1 MEDKVEYLKRKF
13 IDKNIKEVNRRKFG
27 IIKHDCTIQ
36 LTAIL
41 IDCIDVVNYLDR
53 VKLEKLYNTI
63 DKVKK
68 KKKI

>member
-41 IDCIDVVNYLDR
+41 IDCIDVVDYLDR

-63 DKVKK
+63 DKVN
-68 KKKI
+68 

>member
-13 IDKNIKEVNRRKFG
+13 IDKNIKEINRRKFG

-53 VKLEKLYNTI
+53 VKLEKLYDTI
-63 DKVKK
+63 N
-68 KKKI
+68 KIN

>member
-53 VKLEKLYNTI
+53 VKLEKLYNVI
-63 DKVKK
+63 DRVN
-68 KKKI
+68 

>member
-41 IDCIDVVNYLDR
+41 IDCIDVINYLDR

-63 DKVKK
+63 N
-68 KKKI
+68 KIN

>member
-1 MEDKVEYLKRKF
+1 MEDKIEYLKRKF

-53 VKLEKLYNTI
+53 VKLEKLYDTI
-63 DKVKK
+63 N
-68 KKKI
+68 KIN

>member
-1 MEDKVEYLKRKF
+1 MEDKVEHLKRKF

-63 DKVKK
+63 DKVN
-68 KKKI
+68 

>member
-53 VKLEKLYNTI
+53 VKLEKLYNAI
-63 DKVKK
+63 DKVN
-68 KKKI
+68 

>member
-41 IDCIDVVNYLDR
+41 IDCIDVVDYLDR
-53 VKLEKLYNTI
+53 VKLEKLYDTI
-63 DKVKK
+63 N
-68 KKKI
+68 KIN

>member
-13 IDKNIKEVNRRKFG
+13 IDKNIKEINRRKFG

-53 VKLEKLYNTI
+53 VKLEKLYNAI
-63 DKVKK
+63 DKVN
-68 KKKI
+68 

>member
-13 IDKNIKEVNRRKFG
+13 IDKNIKEVNRRKLG

-63 DKVKK
+63 DKVN
-68 KKKI
+68 

>member
-53 VKLEKLYNTI
+53 VKLEKLYDTI
-63 DKVKK
+63 N
-68 KKKI
+68 KIN

>member
-1 MEDKVEYLKRKF
+1 MEDKVKYLKRKF

-41 IDCIDVVNYLDR
+41 INCIDVVDYLDR
-53 VKLEKLYNTI
+53 VKLEKLYNVI
-63 DKVKK
+63 DR
-68 KKKI
+68 IN

>member
-63 DKVKK
+63 DRVN
-68 KKKI
+68 

>member
-53 VKLEKLYNTI
+53 VKLEKLYDTI
-63 DKVKK
+63 NR
-68 KKKI
+68 IN

>member
-41 IDCIDVVNYLDR
+41 INCIDVVDYLDR
-53 VKLEKLYNTI
+53 VKLEKLYNAI
-63 DKVKK
+63 DR
-68 KKKI
+68 IN

>member
-41 IDCIDVVNYLDR
+41 IDCIDVINYLDR

-63 DKVKK
+63 DKVN
-68 KKKI
+68 

>member
-1 MEDKVEYLKRKF
+1 MEDKVEYLKHKF

-41 IDCIDVVNYLDR
+41 IDCIDVVDYLDR
-53 VKLEKLYNTI
+53 VRLEKLYNTI
-63 DKVKK
+63 DR
-68 KKKI
+68 IN

>member
-1 MEDKVEYLKRKF
+1 MEDKVECLKRKF

-63 DKVKK
+63 DKVN
-68 KKKI
+68 

>member
-13 IDKNIKEVNRRKFG
+13 IDKNMKEVNRRKFG

-41 IDCIDVVNYLDR
+41 IDCIDVVDYLDR
-53 VKLEKLYNTI
+53 VKLEKLYDTI
-63 DKVKK
+63 NR
-68 KKKI
+68 IN

>member
-41 IDCIDVVNYLDR
+41 INCIDVVDYLDR
-53 VKLEKLYNTI
+53 VKLEKLYNAI
-63 DKVKK
+63 DKVN
-68 KKKI
+68 

>member
-36 LTAIL
+36 LIEIL
-41 IDCIDVVNYLDR
+41 IDCIDVVDYLDR
-53 VKLEKLYNTI
+53 VKLEKLYNAI
-63 DKVKK
+63 DKVN
-68 KKKI
+68 

>member
-41 IDCIDVVNYLDR
+41 INCIDVVDYLDR
-53 VKLEKLYNTI
+53 VKLEKLYNVI
-63 DKVKK
+63 DR
-68 KKKI
+68 IN

>member
-13 IDKNIKEVNRRKFG
+13 IDKNIKEVNRREFG

-41 IDCIDVVNYLDR
+41 IDCIDVVDYLDR
-53 VKLEKLYNTI
+53 VKLEKLYNAI
-63 DKVKK
+63 DKVN
-68 KKKI
+68 

>member
-13 IDKNIKEVNRRKFG
+13 INKNIKEVNRRKFG

-63 DKVKK
+63 DKVN
-68 KKKI
+68 

>member
-1 MEDKVEYLKRKF
+1 MEDKIEYLKRKF

-63 DKVKK
+63 DKVN
-68 KKKI
+68 

>member
-27 IIKHDCTIQ
+27 IIKYDCTIQ

-63 DKVKK
+63 DKVN
-68 KKKI
+68 

>member
-1 MEDKVEYLKRKF
+1 MEDKVKYLKRKF

-41 IDCIDVVNYLDR
+41 INCIDVVDYLDR
-53 VKLEKLYNTI
+53 VKLEKLYNAI
-63 DKVKK
+63 DKVN
-68 KKKI
+68 

>member
-1 MEDKVEYLKRKF
+1 MEDKVKYLKRKF

-53 VKLEKLYNTI
+53 VKLEKLYNAI
-63 DKVKK
+63 DKVN
-68 KKKI
+68 

>member
-36 LTAIL
+36 LITIL
-41 IDCIDVVNYLDR
+41 IDCIDVVDYLDR
-53 VKLEKLYNTI
+53 VKLEKLYDTI
-63 DKVKK
+63 N
-68 KKKI
+68 KIN

>member
-41 IDCIDVVNYLDR
+41 IDCIDVVDYLNR
-53 VKLEKLYNTI
+53 VQLEKLYDTI
-63 DKVKK
+63 N
-68 KKKI
+68 KIN

>member
-1 MEDKVEYLKRKF
+1 MEDKVEYLKHKF

-41 IDCIDVVNYLDR
+41 IDCIDVVDYLNR
-53 VKLEKLYNTI
+53 VQLEKLYDTI
-63 DKVKK
+63 N
-68 KKKI
+68 KIN

>member
-13 IDKNIKEVNRRKFG
+13 IDKNIKEINRRKFG

-63 DKVKK
+63 DKVN
-68 KKKI
+68 

>member
-1 MEDKVEYLKRKF
+1 MEEKVEYLKRKF
-13 IDKNIKEVNRRKFG
+13 IDKNRKEVNRRKLG
-27 IIKHDCTIQ
+27 IIKHDWTIQ

-63 DKVKK
+63 DKVN
-68 KKKI
+68 

>member
-41 IDCIDVVNYLDR
+41 IDCIDIVDYLDR
-53 VKLEKLYNTI
+53 VKLEKLYDTI
-63 DKVKK
+63 NR
-68 KKKI
+68 IN

>member
-41 IDCIDVVNYLDR
+41 IACIDVVNYLDR

-63 DKVKK
+63 DKVN
-68 KKKI
+68 

>member
-1 MEDKVEYLKRKF
+1 MEDKVEYLKHKF

-41 IDCIDVVNYLDR
+41 IDCIDVVDYLDR
-53 VKLEKLYNTI
+53 VKLEKLYDTI
-63 DKVKK
+63 N
-68 KKKI
+68 KIN

>member
-1 MEDKVEYLKRKF
+1 MEDKVEYLKHKF

-41 IDCIDVVNYLDR
+41 IDCIDVVDYLDR
-53 VKLEKLYNTI
+53 VKLEKLYDTI
-63 DKVKK
+63 NR
-68 KKKI
+68 IN